1 MTMRLP
7 EHLRLRLLGRL
18 QLRLLKRL
26 QMRLQLRL
34 QLHFR
39 QPTSF
44 PIALHRWRAKSL
56 PVHVLPCGCACCC
69 MGSVRVTGSDACS

>member
-44 PIALHRWRAKSL
+44 PIALHGWRAKSL
-56 PVHVLPCGCACCC
+56 RCMYCAADAHAAAWAPCGY
-69 MGSVRVTGSDACS
+69 GVRRV

>member
-44 PIALHRWRAKSL
+44 PIALHGWRAKSL
-56 PVHVLPCGCACCC
+56 PVHV
-69 MGSVRVTGSDACS
+69 SVSPTLHTLTVASRIQRIVR